1 MTKAVNFSWSFAL
14 ENCITLC
21 KAKLN
26 GLRSIGR
33 KTAFAEKLKN
43 ATDNNNSPTN
53 CMECIMK
60 YTLLIIKRMIG
71 RVFGFGIFNFNGQ
84 FCAVLLFPVAIL
96 LSSRV
101 IALIAKRSA
110 ILLSCIHLLLQNER
124 DMAVLWCFMSW
135 RCTAMKWYWL
145 PPECIIR
152 MNVRRYRSQFQQ
164 ILFISFHRCTRA
176 RSASH

>member
-84 FCAVLLFPVAIL
+84 FFAVLLFPLAIL
-96 LSSRV
+96 LSRTSYSANCETVSNSSFLRSSF
-101 IALIAKRSA
+101 IAERERYGCIMVFYELTLHRDEMILIAAGVYNS
-110 ILLSCIHLLLQNER
+110 H
-124 DMAVLWCFMSW
+124 
-135 RCTAMKWYWL
+135 
-145 PPECIIR
+145 ECETIPQ
-152 MNVRRYRSQFQQ
+152 S
-164 ILFISFHRCTRA
+164 ISTDSFY
-176 RSASH
+176 